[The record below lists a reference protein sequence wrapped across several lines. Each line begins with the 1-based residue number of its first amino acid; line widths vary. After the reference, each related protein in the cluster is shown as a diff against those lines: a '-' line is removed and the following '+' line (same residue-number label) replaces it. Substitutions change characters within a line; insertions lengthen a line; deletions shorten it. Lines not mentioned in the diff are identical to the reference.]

1 MRLPITTTADEVGE
15 HLLLICAG
23 LILGVAAAAVA
34 IFFGPVYVLAVAC
47 IALGLGIFLKP
58 QAMLWFTLFMG
69 VVMTGVTQMY
79 VPGSKYLKYVAPL
92 MAGGLLLHVIGSWM
106 RSPPR
111 ETPVTVPLFIAFL
124 LLGLVSMGAN
134 WTGFGEAFMGFKN
147 YYPMWA
153 LFLGLTVMSWKPET
167 IDALP
172 KFFLWMALLQLPF
185 VLHQFLY
192 LVPLRMRLNEPG
204 MVAVDVVSGTF
215 GGRITG
221 GGANAV
227 LAVFLVSIAA
237 CIAGVWREGGL
248 SARVAVPAVLALLAP
263 VFVNGSK
270 VSILYIPL
278 AFFIV
283 FASDVA
289 RHPLRLLLGI
299 AGTAAVVVGLVGTYA
314 AMKPGAETWQEFFRG
329 SIERQFESERE
340 RSSEYNALTRW
351 TALTFW
357 VDEHDVYDVGQVL
370 IGHGPGATR
379 VQDTG
384 FDLATTLAET
394 RYGGKEIGYTAI
406 SALLWEVGVIGLLL
420 TLAFFVA
427 GYRQAVIVHQLYTG
441 KDPTKAGIARGLC
454 ATMVLL
460 TISLAHKDFFVSHIP
475 FQTLVVCALGYLG
488 AQMNLSR
495 PQASRGHTV

>member
-1 MRLPITTTADEVGE
+1 MRLSMTTTANELAE
-15 HLLLICAG
+15 NLLLVVVALAAG
-23 LILGVAAAAVA
+23 IAAAAVA
-34 IFFGPVYVLAVAC
+34 IFLGPVYVLAVAC
-47 IALGLGIFLKP
+47 MAFGMVILMNPRAL
-58 QAMLWFTLFMG
+58 LWFTLFMG
-69 VVMTGVTQMY
+69 IVMTGVTQMY

-111 ETPVTVPLFIAFL
+111 EAPLTVPLFVAFL
-124 LLGLVSMGAN
+124 LLGLVSMAAN
-134 WTGFGEAFMGFKN
+134 WTGAGEAIMGFKN

-172 KFFLWMALLQLPF
+172 KVFLWVALLQLPF
-185 VLHQFLY
+185 VIHQFFY
-192 LVPLRMRLNEPG
+192 LVPIRMRMNEPG

-227 LAVFLVSIAA
+227 LAVFLISVAA
-237 CIAGVWREGGL
+237 CIAGVWREGGVR
-248 SARVAVPAVLALLAP
+248 AAVAVPAVLALLAP
-263 VFVNGSK
+263 VFLNGSK

-289 RHPLRLLLGI
+289 RHPLRLLLGL
-299 AGTAAVVVGLVGTYA
+299 AGTAAVVAGLVMTYA
-314 AMKPGAETWQEFFRG
+314 AMKPGAETWQEFFQG
-329 SIERQFESERE
+329 SIERQFESARE

-357 VDEHDVYDVGQVL
+357 AGEHEVRDLGQVL

-394 RYGGKEIGYTAI
+394 RYGGMQIGYTAV
-406 SALLWEVGVIGLLL
+406 SALLWEVGVLGLLL
-420 TLAFFVA
+420 TIALFVV
-427 GYRQAVIVHQLYTG
+427 GYRQAVIMYGLYAG
-441 KDPTKAGIARGLC
+441 RDPTRAGIARGLC

-495 PQASRGHTV
+495 PQDARGTGA